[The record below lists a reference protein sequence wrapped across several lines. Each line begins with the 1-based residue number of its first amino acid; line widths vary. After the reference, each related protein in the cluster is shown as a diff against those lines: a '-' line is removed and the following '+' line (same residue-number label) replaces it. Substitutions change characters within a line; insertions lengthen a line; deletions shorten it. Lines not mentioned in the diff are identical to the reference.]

1 MILISHRG
9 NLNGKEKNEN
19 SPVLINKRL
28 NENFNVEID
37 VWYENNQFYL
47 GHDNPEYK
55 IDINY
60 LMTSNLWI
68 HCKNSKALSEISKY
82 KNINYFYHNID
93 NYTLTS
99 KGYIWVFPGKELIN
113 NSIAVL
119 PEITEYS
126 DEDLKICY
134 GICSDN
140 ILQYKHLIK

>member
-19 SPVLINKRL
+19 SPTLINKRL

-47 GHDNPEYK
+47 GHDNPEYR
-55 IDINY
+55 IDINF
-60 LMTSNLWI
+60 LMTLNLWI
-68 HCKNSKALSEISKY
+68 HCKNSNALSEIGKY

>member
-19 SPVLINKRL
+19 SPTLINKRL

-55 IDINY
+55 IDINF
-60 LMTSNLWI
+60 LMSSNLWI
-68 HCKNSKALSEISKY
+68 HCKNYKALSEISKY

-119 PEITEYS
+119 PEITKYS

>member
-9 NLNGKEKNEN
+9 NINGKEKNEN
-19 SPVLINKRL
+19 SPALINKRL

-55 IDINY
+55 IDINF

-68 HCKNSKALSEISKY
+68 HCKNYKALSEISKY

-119 PEITEYS
+119 PEITKYS